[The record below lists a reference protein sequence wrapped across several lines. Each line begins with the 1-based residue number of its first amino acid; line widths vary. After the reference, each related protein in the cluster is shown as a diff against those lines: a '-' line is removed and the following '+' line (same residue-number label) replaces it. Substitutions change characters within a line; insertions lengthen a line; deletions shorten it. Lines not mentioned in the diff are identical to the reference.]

1 MTDQDIRRV
10 NREGPDGCARE
21 NSGLGSGGRD
31 VWNPSVRC
39 GRCCGLLCRIQ
50 LRDWGGS
57 RGQDGCDALQCI
69 ACGDIIDPVIVI
81 NRRRSSRAAMGCR
94 KTREGRPRVAL
105 AL

>member
-1 MTDQDIRRV
+1 MRDQDLRRV
-10 NREGPDGCARE
+10 NRERPDGCAQE
-21 NSGLGSGGRD
+21 NPGPGSGGRA
-31 VWNPSVRC
+31 VRSASVRC
-39 GRCCGLLCRIQ
+39 GRCCGLLYRIQ

-69 ACGDIIDPVIVI
+69 ACGDIIDPLIVI
-81 NRRRSSRAAMGCR
+81 NRRRSSRAAMVHR